1 MTDFLV
7 NGEPLSWL
15 QWPKISRLNREIV
28 VTEKIDGTNAQ
39 VIVDDSGTKVAAASR
54 KRLITPDDDNY
65 GFARWVDENAAE
77 LVKLGP
83 GRHFGE
89 WWGQGVQRGYNMKR
103 KVFSLFNVGRW
114 TSEFNINWSRS
125 IQEGGS
131 TGCLEVFPCDVVPIL
146 YKGPMSTDMVNS
158 FQMWLSMFGS
168 QAAPGF
174 NDPEGVVVWHSANG
188 AMFKVTIK
196 GDAGGKGPR
205 EE

>member
-7 NGEPLSWL
+7 NGEPLAFSGWG
-15 QWPKISRLNREIV
+15 KISRLNREIV

-114 TSEFNINWSRS
+114 TSEFNLHYLEYRPM
-125 IQEGGS
+125 S

-146 YKGPMSTDMVNS
+146 YRGAMSTDTVMGAIDY
-158 FQMWLSMFGS
+158 LAYAGS
-168 QAAPGF
+168 KAAPGF

-196 GDAGGKGPR
+196 GDAGGKGPH